1 MEPTLTQN
9 LKYSFKDKQFQ
20 TNNVPYNPDTN
31 AQNREK
37 MFRSIDEIRKSLSK
51 DKKDKKK

>member
-51 DKKDKKK
+51 DKKNKKK